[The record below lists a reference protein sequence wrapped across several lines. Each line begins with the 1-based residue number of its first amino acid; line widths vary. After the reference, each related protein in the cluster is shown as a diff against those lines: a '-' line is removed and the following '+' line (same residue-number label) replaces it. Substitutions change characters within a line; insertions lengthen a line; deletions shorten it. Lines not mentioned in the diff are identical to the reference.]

1 VHQFITSL
9 GIFLKG
15 SVNMRPSLRARDW
28 NTMIVAPCVAAQI
41 QPGAHTTIIRTAR
54 GQIVNIDPSLGW
66 SHPWFVTPAGWKSD
80 GFHFRVRPGFVNGRA
95 PLVPE
100 AIPFVEGDTVKM
112 VNLTLLDG
120 PEIRVPAWRQIDGT
134 DEQIPAFFQR
144 LGVRPAPAGFV
155 IGEAGVQ
162 VDTTQRET
170 DTPPRLLAACDVWVS
185 VARATFRPQIDIT
198 DATGVTGQVVDY
210 NVTWDV
216 RELEREGTAPRL
228 NIGRFVPVR
237 QPTLADRLL
246 GTFTDEGEDRILIS
260 TLYMVSPENIT
271 DPTPTPEWK
280 FFRANN
286 VFWNLSH
293 AARNIPPRTN
303 PPPLRIFTG
312 LLGGVGDIIGNQIL
326 SQVNEISDRVRN
338 AVNATTNEGKF
349 WTA

>member
-1 VHQFITSL
+1 MHQFVTSL

-15 SVNMRPSLRARDW
+15 GVDRRPSLRARDW
-28 NTMIVAPCVAAQI
+28 NERIVAPCIRAQLM
-41 QPGAHTTIIRTAR
+41 PGAHTTVLRTRR
-54 GQIVNIDPSLGW
+54 GQVINIDPSLGW
-66 SHPWFVTPAGWKSD
+66 SHPWFVTPAGWKAD

-95 PLVPE
+95 PIVGE
-100 AIPFVEGDTVKM
+100 Q
-112 VNLTLLDG
+112 TLLDG
-120 PEIRVPAWRQIDGT
+120 PQIRVPAWRQIDGT

-144 LGVRPAPAGFV
+144 LGVRPATAGFV
-155 IGEAGVQ
+155 IGGAGVQ

-198 DATGVTGQVVDY
+198 DPIGVTGQIVDY

-228 NIGRFVPVR
+228 NVGRFVPVR
-237 QPTLADRLL
+237 APTLAERLGGL
-246 GTFTDEGEDRILIS
+246 FTDDGEDRILIS
-260 TLYMVSPENIT
+260 ALYMLSPENTT
-271 DPTPTPEWK
+271 DPSPTPQWA

-286 VFWNLSH
+286 CFWNLHH

-312 LLGGVGDIIGNQIL
+312 LLGGVGDLIGNQFL
-326 SQVNEISDRVRN
+326 SQVNEFSDRVRN
-338 AVNATTNEGKF
+338 AVNATTNEGRF